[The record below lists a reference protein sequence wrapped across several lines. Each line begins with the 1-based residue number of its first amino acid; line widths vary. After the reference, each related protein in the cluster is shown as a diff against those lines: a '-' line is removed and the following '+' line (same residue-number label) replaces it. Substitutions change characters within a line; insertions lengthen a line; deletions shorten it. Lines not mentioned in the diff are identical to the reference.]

1 MEKKCGR
8 FWAKGEEEEE
18 EKEARG
24 FPQRQKKGSGYEG
37 FASSGWPVVTP
48 QSKSQSE
55 TWAACTVLC
64 CKG

>member
-8 FWAKGEEEEE
+8 FWAKGEGEEE

-37 FASSGWPVVTP
+37 FASSGWPVEDAPV
-48 QSKSQSE
+48 
-55 TWAACTVLC
+55 
-64 CKG
+64 